1 MTRVQDFLWP
11 ALGWRRA
18 FSYMHHRVARIPGTS
33 YALAAGFASGAAMSF
48 TPFVG
53 FHFILAATFAWI
65 IRGNILTSAMG
76 TIVGNPWTFPFIW
89 VATYET
95 GSWLLGW
102 EAQENMWGGMMEAAN
117 QVTFGGFFVDP
128 LKALAPVAPYFHS
141 VFLPMLLGGMVLGAI
156 AWGTFYW
163 PIYKLVSEYKR
174 KRFEKRMQALEK
186 KLSSSGHEDIGEEG
200 TSIW

>member
-1 MTRVQDFLWP
+1 
-11 ALGWRRA
+11 
-18 FSYMHHRVARIPGTS
+18 MHHRVARIPGTS